1 MFILLVVKYTL
12 DSAILQLYPSQAG
25 GILSGQRQLHQL
37 R

>member
-12 DSAILQLYPSQAG
+12 NSAILQLYPSQTC
-25 GILSGQRQLHQL
+25 GILSVQRQLHQS